1 MPGNWV
7 VGTLLSNVWDIDGDT
22 EINQL
27 TWQYF
32 INYNFSDGRYLTS
45 SPIMMAN
52 WEAESGEE

>member
-7 VGTLLSNVWDIDGDT
+7 VGTLLSTVWDIDGYT